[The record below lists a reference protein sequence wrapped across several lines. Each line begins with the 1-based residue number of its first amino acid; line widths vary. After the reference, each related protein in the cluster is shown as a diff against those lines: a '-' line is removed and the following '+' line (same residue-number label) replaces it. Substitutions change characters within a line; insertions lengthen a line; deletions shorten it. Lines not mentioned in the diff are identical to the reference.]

1 MNNYKK
7 IILLLISLLISSIVF
22 SQNSIEKYNKITLED
37 LWENFTFSPQSVYGL
52 RSMNDGV
59 HYTVIEK
66 HKEISKYSFKTGKKV
81 ATIFGIDELKNDSI
95 IKYISNYEFNHDET
109 KILFYINRTRI
120 YRRSF
125 TANYYVWNL
134 KTKKLLPVSTNGK
147 QRIATFSP
155 DGINIAFVRDNN
167 LFIKN
172 IVDGK
177 EKQITNDGEFNKIIN
192 GAPDWV
198 YEEEFEYNKA
208 FAWSPKGDYLA
219 FCKFD
224 ESNVRVFNMTLFQ
237 GSHPTKKKNA
247 LYPENYAFKYPK
259 AGEDNSI
266 VSVHVYNLNSEKT
279 SKMDVGDE
287 KDQYI
292 PRIRWTQQN
301 NLLGIIRLNRL
312 QNNVEILLDN
322 ADNGSSKVIY
332 TEKNKY
338 YIDEGN
344 FDNITFLKDGKHFI
358 LTSEKSAYSH
368 IYLYNMDGSL
378 VNQVTK
384 GNWDVT
390 DYIGFDSKK
399 KLVYYI
405 SAETSPLRR
414 NVYSIKIDGTKKK
427 KLSTQEGTNDA
438 LFSEGF
444 KYYIN
449 YFSNAT
455 TPNYV
460 TLNNSKG
467 KLIRVLEDNKKLI
480 DTLKT
485 YQYNTKEFFSFKTSE
500 NVELNGWILKPYNFD
515 KNKKYPVLMT
525 QYSGPNSQSATD
537 EWSFGWN
544 QYLAQNGYIVVC
556 VDGRGTGARG
566 EGFRKMTYLQ
576 LGKYETI
583 DQIEAAKY
591 LGSLP
596 YVDESRIG
604 IWGWSYGGFMSL
616 LCMTKGADYFK
627 AGIAVA
633 PVTNWR
639 YYDNVYTERFM
650 RTPQENPKGYDDNS
664 PINFVDKLNGKL
676 LICHGT
682 ADDNVHVQ
690 NSIEIIEKLVQA
702 NKQFEMQYY
711 PNRNHSI
718 YGGKTRLHLYTRM
731 TNFVLDNL

>member
-1 MNNYKK
+1 MNNCKK
-7 IILLLISLLISSIVF
+7 IILLLVVLMISNIVF
-22 SQNSIEKYNKITLED
+22 SQDKIEEHAKITLQD
-37 LWENFTFSPQSVYGL
+37 LWSKYTFYPKSVYGL
-52 RSMNDGV
+52 ESMNDGL
-59 HYTVIEK
+59 HYTVLEQRK
-66 HKEISKYSFKTGKKV
+66 NISKYSYKTGKKV
-81 ATIFGIDELKNDSI
+81 ATLFNIDDINNDSI
-95 IKYISNYEFNHDET
+95 KFITNYEFNHDET

-125 TANYYVWNL
+125 TADYFVWDL
-134 KTKKLLPVSTNGK
+134 KAKKLIPVSTNGK

-155 DGINIAFVRDNN
+155 DGINIAFIRDNN

-172 IVDGK
+172 IIDGS

-219 FCKFD
+219 YCKFD
-224 ESNVRVFNMTLFQ
+224 ESNVRVFNMTLFK
-237 GSHPTKKKNA
+237 GSHPTLKKNA

-259 AGEDNSI
+259 AGEANSI
-266 VSVHVYNLNSEKT
+266 VSVHVYNLKSSKT
-279 SKMDVGDE
+279 TKMDVGE
-287 KDQYI
+287 ETDQYI
-292 PRIRWTQQN
+292 PRIRWTKQN
-301 NLLGIIRLNRL
+301 NILGIIRLNRL
-312 QNNVEILLDN
+312 QNKVEILLDN
-322 ADNGSSKVIY
+322 ADDGSSRVIY
-332 TEKNKY
+332 TEENKY
-338 YIDEGN
+338 YIDETN

-368 IYLYNMDGSL
+368 IYFYNMDGSL

-390 DYIGFDSKK
+390 DYLGYDNKK

-414 NVYSIKIDGTKKK
+414 NVYSIKIDGTGKK
-427 KLSTQEGTNDA
+427 KLSTQEGTNYA

-480 DTLKT
+480 DTLKS
-485 YQYNTKEFFSFKTSE
+485 YQYNPKEFFTFTTSE
-500 NVELNGWILKPYNFD
+500 NVELNGWMIKPYNFNKD
-515 KNKKYPVLMT
+515 KKYPVLMT

-537 EWSFGWN
+537 EWSFGWY
-544 QYLAQNGYIVVC
+544 QLLAQKGYIVVC

-566 EGFRKMTYLQ
+566 EEFRKMTYMQ

-583 DQIEAAKY
+583 DQIETAKY

-596 YVDESRIG
+596 YVDESRVG

-639 YYDNVYTERFM
+639 YYDNIYTERFM

-664 PINFVDKLNGKL
+664 PINFVDKLKGKL

-682 ADDNVHVQ
+682 ADDNVHLQ
-690 NSIEIIEKLVQA
+690 NSIELIEELVQA

-731 TNFVLDNL
+731 TNFILDNL